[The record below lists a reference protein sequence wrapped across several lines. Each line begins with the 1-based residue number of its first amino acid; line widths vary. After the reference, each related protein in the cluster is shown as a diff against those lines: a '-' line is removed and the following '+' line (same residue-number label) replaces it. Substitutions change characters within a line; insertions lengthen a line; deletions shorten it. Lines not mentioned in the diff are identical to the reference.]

1 MQQPITVIVCGARGR
16 MGQETVAA
24 VSRDPELRLVGAT
37 VRTGED
43 GLLRLPGGGSV
54 PLSSDLA
61 GLLARTRAQVVVDFT
76 RAEAAVQNARI
87 ALQGG
92 AHFVTGTT
100 GIPTEEIAEIGR
112 LAERQGLGAVVA
124 PNFAVGAVLAMAF
137 ARMAAR
143 HFDYAE
149 IIELHHEKKADAPSG
164 TAIATARMMREAR
177 GRDFLETEITKET
190 LPGPRGAALGGVRLH
205 SVRLPGLVAH
215 QEVILGGLGQT
226 LTIRHDS
233 TSRESFMP
241 GVILAIKEVVR
252 RPGLTLGIEPLLG
265 L

>member
-16 MGQETVAA
+16 MGQETIAA

-37 VRTGED
+37 VRTGEESV
-43 GLLRLPGGGSV
+43 LPLPGGGSV

-87 ALQGG
+87 ALEGG

-100 GIPTEEIAEIGR
+100 GIPAEEIAEIGR
-112 LAERQGLGAVVA
+112 LAERRGLGAIVA
-124 PNFAVGAVLAMAF
+124 PNFAIGAVLAMAF

-177 GRDFLETEITKET
+177 GRDFLETEITRET

-241 GVILAIKEVVR
+241 GVLLAIKEVVR
-252 RPGLTLGIEPLLG
+252 RPGLTVGIEPLLG